1 MSRLGQCW
9 LALLF
14 MAFAASPA
22 GAQVTID
29 VSKITCEQYILYTVA
44 NPHDIAV
51 WLNGYYNGK
60 RNNTVLDTQEFR
72 EHAKKVLDYCE
83 FNQKSTVMDAVEKVL
98 GVKR

>member
-1 MSRLGQCW
+1 MSRSGKSW
-9 LALLF
+9 LVF
-14 MAFAASPA
+14 SFITSAASLA
-22 GAQVTID
+22 HAQVTID

-44 NPHDIAV
+44 DPHDIAV

-72 EHAKKVLDYCE
+72 EHAKKVMDYCE
-83 FNQKSTVMDAVEKVL
+83 FNLKSTLMEAAEKVL